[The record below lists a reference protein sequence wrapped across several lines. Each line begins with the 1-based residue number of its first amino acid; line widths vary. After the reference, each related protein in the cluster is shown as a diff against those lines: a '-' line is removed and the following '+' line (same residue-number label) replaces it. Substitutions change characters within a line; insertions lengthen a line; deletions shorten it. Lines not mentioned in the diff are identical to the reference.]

1 MPLTPSEKAE
11 LARQNVQCL
20 LVNNLPDVLR
30 ISGVATGFGIKG
42 YKLNGRPE
50 PTQQTIIYAGQPDRL
65 VNALT
70 TDLSPPAEFV
80 HATPAQL
87 SQLQPRL
94 DFYIRS
100 NVTPDPSQ
108 TPVPTDRKIIFSDY
122 VKGERMTQLQDA
134 RNSGEMLNP
143 ASGDLDPSE
152 GWNVGLKEF
161 TWTFDNKHEG
171 DKIVKARLVMY
182 FGSLIEL
189 TNQYYLDFLF
199 TSGRV
204 DPGASGNSGES
215 HRAKLQR
222 LENNLKDRK
231 KILDQLARSNNRD
244 FKNIRK
250 TATMRRDAR
259 QLKVIVGWAAPQ
271 NDKQKIYELF
281 DSKEK
286 ADRFYQA
293 VEDSQKTLLLNL
305 TQYDINFNQN
315 GSVEVVLEYIASSDA
330 FIVSPKADILADHG
344 DPDRG
349 VRSGFVPT
357 GRGFFGGK
365 GKLETFM
372 PGGYLYSS
380 LSSAIAAGRT
390 ESKNGID
397 VWAVRGEYVLAEV
410 EYLAEYNEFLG
421 LKYGNNKNPTGAEHA
436 DVRRF
441 KKYEEAAI
449 SAYDSYLASAK
460 ANKYREFLNKLVNSG
475 RCWEAIAELKDI
487 APLGNQRTAPP
498 KYLKL
503 QPFNAYGD
511 VARRIQGSSRTGAA
525 VLARQTLSDL
535 ADAIDNAKTS
545 NITAQEYLDGDG
557 NRPGVLDPQSNDSNR
572 LPATDTSE
580 RSLIFTRLGDIIQVA
595 SDSAMIPPTTQ
606 LILGSFSP
614 REARM
619 RGFKDADIVSLA
631 ELPIALDYFGQWFFD
646 HVISLDIDVYPF
658 RRFLDDILNGLVN
671 PILNELCSPINT
683 KLSAAY
689 TNYTVSEQLI
699 KNNTALTTQPR
710 VAGDWLA
717 KEVQKASIKASKAG
731 FNDKLVTLILIHA
744 EQVNDKRS
752 GDRLADEEDGI
763 YHFILGTDRGIVKEF
778 NFSQKQMPHLRAMNI
793 EKVNTGA
800 SKAGV
805 LILPMDVSLRM
816 FGNALLRNGSMI
828 YVNADYGVGSAVADS
843 LKLGGYYRVYR
854 STNTIRPGFYETS
867 VDCIF
872 ERPRVNPS
880 PKESDR

>member
-1 MPLTPSEKAE
+1 MTLTASEKAE
-11 LARQNVQCL
+11 LARQNAQCL

-30 ISGVATGFGIKG
+30 MSSVASGFGLKG
-42 YKLNGRPE
+42 YPINGRPE
-50 PTQQTIIYAGQPDRL
+50 PTQQTIVYGGQPDRL

-100 NVTPDPSQ
+100 NVSSDPSQ

-122 VKGERMTQLQDA
+122 VKGERMTQLQHA

-143 ASGDLDPSE
+143 TTGNLHASE

-171 DKIVKARLVMY
+171 DKIVKAKLVMY

-204 DPGASGNSGES
+204 DPAASGNSSES
-215 HRAKLQR
+215 HRQKLQR
-222 LENNLKDRK
+222 IEKELKSRK
-231 KILDQLARSNNRD
+231 KVLDQLAQGNNRQ
-244 FKNIRK
+244 FKNLRK

-259 QLKVIVGWAAPQ
+259 QLKVIVGWAAPE
-271 NDKQKIYELF
+271 NNKQKIYELF
-281 DSKEK
+281 DSKKK
-286 ADRFYQA
+286 AEAFYKA
-293 VEDSQKTLLLNL
+293 VRDSQKTLLLNL

-315 GSVEVVLEYIASSDA
+315 GSVEVTLEYIASSDA

-344 DPDRG
+344 DPNRG
-349 VRSGFVPT
+349 LRSGFVPT
-357 GRGFFGGK
+357 GRGFFGGN
-365 GKLETFM
+365 GKLDNYM

-380 LSSAIAAGRT
+380 LKSAIDSSRT
-390 ESKNGID
+390 QTINGID
-397 VWAVRGEYVLAEV
+397 VWSVRGEYVLAEV
-410 EYLAEYNEFLG
+410 EYLAEYNEFLA
-421 LKYGNNKNPTGAEHA
+421 LKYGNNKNPTGVQHKEI
-436 DVRRF
+436 RKF
-441 KKYEEAAI
+441 KKYEEAALA
-449 SAYDSYLASAK
+449 AYDDYLASAK
-460 ANKYREFLNKLVNSG
+460 ANKYKEFLNKIILSG
-475 RCWEAIAELKDI
+475 RCWEAVAELKDI
-487 APLGNQRTAPP
+487 APTTNQRVAPP

-503 QPFNAYGD
+503 KPFVSGV
-511 VARRIQGSSRTGAA
+511 VARRIQGNTRTGAA
-525 VLARQTLSDL
+525 TLAYKTLNDL
-535 ADAIDNAKTS
+535 ADAIDKAKTAGV
-545 NITAQEYLDGDG
+545 TAQEYLDGDE
-557 NRPGVLDPQSNDSNR
+557 NRIGVLNPQAND
-572 LPATDTSE
+572 TDRYPSGANSTD
-580 RSLIFTRLGDIIQVA
+580 RTLLFTRLGDIIQVA

-619 RGFKDADIVSLA
+619 RGFKDGDIVSLA

-658 RRFLDDILNGLVN
+658 RRFLDDIINDLVN
-671 PILNELCSPINT
+671 PILNELCSPVNT
-683 KLSAAY
+683 KLAAAY
-689 TNYTVSEQLI
+689 TNYTVSQQLMD
-699 KNNTALTTQPR
+699 NNSALTTAPR

-717 KEVQKASIKASKAG
+717 KEVQKASQKAAKAG
-731 FNDKLVTLILIHA
+731 FSDKLITLILIHA
-744 EQVNDKRS
+744 EQVNDRRS
-752 GDRLADEEDGI
+752 GDRINDERDGI

-843 LKLGGYYRVYR
+843 LKLGGYYRVYK
-854 STNTIRPGFYETS
+854 STNTIRPGFFETT

-872 ERPRVNPS
+872 ERPRVNQS
-880 PKESDR
+880 PKESDK

>member
-1 MPLTPSEKAE
+1 MTLTASEKAE
-11 LARQNVQCL
+11 LARQNAQCL

-30 ISGVATGFGIKG
+30 MSSVAAGFGLKG
-42 YKLNGRPE
+42 FKINGRPE
-50 PTQQTIIYAGQPDRL
+50 PTQQTIVYAGKPDRL

-100 NVTPDPSQ
+100 NVSPDPQQ

-122 VKGERMTQLQDA
+122 VKGERMTQLQNA

-143 ASGDLDPSE
+143 NAGNLHPSE

-171 DKIVKARLVMY
+171 DKIVKAKLVMY

-204 DPGASGNSGES
+204 DPASSGSSNES
-215 HRAKLQR
+215 HRQKLQR
-222 LENNLKDRK
+222 IEKELKDRK
-231 KILDQLARSNNRD
+231 KVLDQLAQGNNRKY
-244 FKNIRK
+244 KNLRK

-259 QLKVIVGWAAPQ
+259 QLKVIVGWAAPE
-271 NDKQKIYELF
+271 NNKQKIYELF
-281 DSKEK
+281 DDKRK
-286 ADRFYQA
+286 ADAFYKA

-315 GSVEVVLEYIASSDA
+315 GSVEVTLEYIASSDA

-344 DPDRG
+344 DPNRG
-349 VRSGFVPT
+349 LRSGFVPT
-357 GRGFFGGK
+357 GRGFFGGN
-365 GKLETFM
+365 GKLDNYM
-372 PGGYLYSS
+372 PGGYLHSS
-380 LSSAIAAGRT
+380 LKSAIETSRT
-390 ESKNGID
+390 QTVNGID
-397 VWAVRGEYVLAEV
+397 VWSVRGEYVLAEV
-410 EYLAEYNEFLG
+410 EYLAEYNEFLA
-421 LKYGNNKNPTGAEHA
+421 LKYGNNRNPGPVQHKEI
-436 DVRRF
+436 RKF
-441 KKYEEAAI
+441 KKYEEAALA
-449 SAYDSYLASAK
+449 AYDDYLASAQ
-460 ANKYREFLNKLVNSG
+460 ANKYKEFLNKLILSG
-475 RCWEAIAELKDI
+475 RCWEAVAELKDI
-487 APLGNQRTAPP
+487 APVTNQRVAPP

-503 QPFNAYGD
+503 KPFAAGT
-511 VARRIQGSSRTGAA
+511 VARRIQGNTQTGAS
-525 VLARQTLSDL
+525 VLAFKTLNDL
-535 ADAIDNAKTS
+535 ADAIDQAK
-545 NITAQEYLDGDG
+545 IAGVTAQEYLDGDE
-557 NRPGVLDPQSNDSNR
+557 NRIGVLNPQANDTNR
-572 LPATDTSE
+572 YPSAAAATDRTI
-580 RSLIFTRLGDIIQVA
+580 IFTRLGDIIQTA

-619 RGFKDADIVSLA
+619 RGFKDGDIVSLA

-658 RRFLDDILNGLVN
+658 RRFLDDIINDLVN
-671 PILNELCSPINT
+671 PILNELCSPVNT
-683 KLSAAY
+683 KLAAAY
-689 TNYTVSEQLI
+689 TNYTVSQKLMD
-699 KNNTALTTQPR
+699 NNSALTTSPR

-717 KEVQKASIKASKAG
+717 KEVQKASQKAAKAG
-731 FNDKLVTLILIHA
+731 FNDKLITLILIHA
-744 EQVNDKRS
+744 EQVNDLRS
-752 GDRLADEEDGI
+752 GNRITDEKDGI

-793 EKVNTGA
+793 EKINTGA

-828 YVNADYGVGSAVADS
+828 YVNADYGVGTAVADS
-843 LKLGGYYRVYR
+843 LKLGGYYRVYK
-854 STNTIRPGFYETS
+854 SSNTIRPGFFETT

-880 PKESDR
+880 PKASDT